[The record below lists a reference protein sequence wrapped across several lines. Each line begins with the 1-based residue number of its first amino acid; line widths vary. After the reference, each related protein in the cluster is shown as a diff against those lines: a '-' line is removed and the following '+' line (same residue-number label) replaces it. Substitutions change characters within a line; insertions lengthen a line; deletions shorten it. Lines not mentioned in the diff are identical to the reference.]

1 VRLASKSRPLA
12 ITPRTMALATV
23 AVAIPLWAGCSSSG
37 GGAAKAA
44 AAPTAVC
51 QKILAVFSDGPDP
64 DADPVGYALSQVLP
78 LGQIHTSDK
87 AVSRDLHDLIASDRS
102 LVSSNGSSHAA
113 KTGIKKADA
122 ALNRACPG
130 VAS

>member
-1 VRLASKSRPLA
+1 
-12 ITPRTMALATV
+12 MALASV
-23 AVAIPLWAGCSSSG
+23 AVAVPLWAGCSSSG

-64 DADPVGYALSQVLP
+64 DADPVGYALSQILP
-78 LGQIHTSDK
+78 LGQIHTSDQP
-87 AVSRDLHDLIASDRS
+87 VSTALHSLITADHA
-102 LVSSNGSSHAA
+102 LVKSNGADKTA
-113 KTGIKKADA
+113 KADIKKADDS
-122 ALNRACPG
+122 LNTACPG